1 MSKLID
7 ITGEKYNSWTV
18 LDRVLD
24 NSKKGTYWR
33 CQCECGTI
41 KEVASTSLRNGAS
54 KSCGCQKA
62 IKARTNNGKFIDE
75 TGNRYG
81 KLVVLGRDEQL
92 SIEKHRA
99 QWICQ
104 CDCGNITTVS
114 SKCLREDKTKSC
126 GCLISIG
133 EENISRILRDN
144 NIIYK
149 SQYQVNINGIYYR
162 YDFAIFDKEDNL
174 IRLIEFDGIQ
184 HYDDKQKHWGHD
196 ITKTQERDKIKNQY
210 ALQNNIPL
218 VRIPYIERD
227 NITLEMLLGNEYL
240 VERQGAISSQDSEV

>member
-240 VERQGAISSQDSEV
+240 VERWGAISSQDSEV

>member
-162 YDFAIFDKEDNL
+162 YDFAIFNKEDNL

-218 VRIPYIERD
+218 VRIPYIKRD

-240 VERQGAISSQDSEV
+240 VERQGAISSQDSEI

>member
-18 LDRVLD
+18 LERVLD

-149 SQYQVNINGIYYR
+149 SQYQVNINGIFYR
-162 YDFAIFDKEDNL
+162 YDFAIFNKEDNL

-184 HYDDKQKHWGHD
+184 HYDNKQKHWGHD

>member
-18 LDRVLD
+18 LERVLD

>member
-162 YDFAIFDKEDNL
+162 YDFAIFNKEDSL

-184 HYDDKQKHWGHD
+184 HYDNKQKHWGHD

>member
-162 YDFAIFDKEDNL
+162 YDFAIFNKEDNL

-184 HYDDKQKHWGHD
+184 HYDNKQKHWGHD

-227 NITLEMLLGNEYL
+227 NITLEMLLGNDYL

>member
-62 IKARTNNGKFIDE
+62 IKARINNGKFIDE

-162 YDFAIFDKEDNL
+162 YDFAIFNKEDNL

-184 HYDDKQKHWGHD
+184 HYDNKQKHWGHD

>member
-126 GCLISIG
+126 GCLTSIG

-162 YDFAIFDKEDNL
+162 YDFAIFNKEDSL

-184 HYDDKQKHWGHD
+184 HYDNKQKHWGHD

-240 VERQGAISSQDSEV
+240 VERQGAISSKDSEV

>member
-184 HYDDKQKHWGHD
+184 HYDNKQKHWGHD

-210 ALQNNIPL
+210 ALQNNISL

>member
-114 SKCLREDKTKSC
+114 SKCLRENKTKSC

-133 EENISRILRDN
+133 EENISRVLRDN

-162 YDFAIFDKEDNL
+162 YDFAIFNKEDNL

-184 HYDDKQKHWGHD
+184 HYDNKQKHWGHD

-218 VRIPYIERD
+218 VRIPYIKRD

-240 VERQGAISSQDSEV
+240 AERQGAISSQDSEV

>member
-7 ITGEKYNSWTV
+7 MTGEKYNAWTV

-24 NSKKGTYWR
+24 SNKKGTYWR

-41 KEVASTSLRNGAS
+41 KEVAATSLRNGTS

-99 QWICQ
+99 QWICK
-104 CDCGNITTVS
+104 CDCGNLTTVS
-114 SKCLREDKTKSC
+114 SKCLRENKTKSC
-126 GCLISIG
+126 GCLLSVG
-133 EENISRILRDN
+133 EENISTILREN
-144 NIIYK
+144 NIVYK
-149 SQYQVNINGIYYR
+149 SQYQVNINKIYYR
-162 YDFAIFDKEDNL
+162 YDFAIFDENNNL

-184 HYDDKQKHWGHD
+184 HYDNKQKHWGHD
-196 ITKTQERDKIKNQY
+196 ITKTQERDAIKNNY
-210 ALQNNIPL
+210 ALNNNIPL
-218 VRIPYIERD
+218 VRIPYTERD
-227 NITLEMLLGNEYL
+227 NITLDLLLGDKYL
-240 VERQGAISSQDSEV
+240 ITEEADGAEDTTT

>member
-7 ITGEKYNSWTV
+7 MTGEKYNSWTV

-24 NSKKGTYWR
+24 NGKKGTYWR

-54 KSCGCQKA
+54 KSCGCQKT

-104 CDCGNITTVS
+104 CDCGNIITVS

-149 SQYQVNINGIYYR
+149 SQYQVNIDGIYYR
-162 YDFAIFDKEDNL
+162 YDFAIFNKENNL

-184 HYDDKQKHWGHD
+184 HYNDKQKHWGHD
-196 ITKTQERDKIKNQY
+196 ITKTKERDNIKNNY

-218 VRIPYIERD
+218 ARIPYTERD
-227 NITLEMLLGNEYL
+227 NITLEMLLGNKYL
-240 VERQGAISSQDSEV
+240 VEKQGAISSQDSEV

>member
-41 KEVASTSLRNGAS
+41 KEIASTSLRSGAS

-162 YDFAIFDKEDNL
+162 YDFAIFNKEDNL

-184 HYDDKQKHWGHD
+184 HYDNKQKHWGHD

-240 VERQGAISSQDSEV
+240 VERQGAIGSQDSEV

>member
-162 YDFAIFDKEDNL
+162 YDFAIFNKEDNL

-184 HYDDKQKHWGHD
+184 HYDNKQKHWGHD

-218 VRIPYIERD
+218 VRIPYIKRD

>member
-196 ITKTQERDKIKNQY
+196 VIKTQERDKIKNQY